1 MLNYQLDKG
10 YGTMIRS
17 MGWKNPSN
25 FICGYGTIVLPTNDI
40 ACEHSYVEGLEK
52 KGLPLSI
59 SLIK

>member
-52 KGLPLSI
+52 RGYHLAFH
-59 SLIK
+59 